1 MRFIPGI
8 TSCLLFLLF
17 VQGNFYAQTTSGNL
31 KFEQGKTLAIHMRIK
46 TSVAQQVGG
55 NAIDFS
61 ADGSALHSYK
71 VMNATPDNTTLH
83 HEVKKITFNFEGMG
97 QKRSFDSDNEKD
109 LADQFGEPIKNLLN
123 KKFDI
128 TIDPNGKVITAK
140 PGKATTQKTD
150 EQLTLVLNMLK
161 DITDVAY
168 PPQKE
173 EASFFKILPPTTTAI
188 GESWT
193 DSLQNETGRYKAT
206 YTLSGITDSTVIVD
220 FKTNATTVSKA
231 VIMGRE
237 TATTMNSNSTG
248 KIILDKATGIVKEKT
263 IAVESNG
270 STEAMGGT
278 LPVTAKSIITIHVN
292 PE

>member
-1 MRFIPGI
+1 M
-8 TSCLLFLLF
+8 
-17 VQGNFYAQTTSGNL
+17 
-31 KFEQGKTLAIHMRIK
+31 KIK

-61 ADGSALHSYK
+61 ADGSALHNYN
-71 VMNATPDNTTLH
+71 VINVTTDNTTLH

-109 LADQFGEPIKNLLN
+109 MAEQFGEPVKNLLN

-128 TIDPNGKVITAK
+128 TIDPNGKVIMAK
-140 PGKATTQKTD
+140 PAKATIEKTD
-150 EQLTLVLNMLK
+150 ERLTIVLNMLK

-168 PPQKE
+168 PPQKG
-173 EASFFKILPPTTTAI
+173 EASFFKILPSAATAT

-193 DSLQNETGRYKAT
+193 DSLQNETGRYKTT

-220 FKTNATTVSKA
+220 FKTYATTVSKSL
-231 VIMGRE
+231 IMGRE
-237 TATTMNSNSTG
+237 TTTTMNSNSTG
-248 KIILDKATGIVKEKT
+248 KIVLDKATGIVKEKT
-263 IAVESNG
+263 IVVESNG

-278 LPVTAKSIITIHVN
+278 LPVTAKSTITIYVK
-292 PE
+292 PG